1 MCLRVREIVAK
12 LLQPHCSANIHS
24 NSHYYCVATV
34 ILSFSVFAVNVIGHF
49 SRNNLLIFISELLQ
63 FGICIAVLI
72 LFICVHI
79 YVGRTSVGAA
89 AASSYHKRRRLVHA
103 AFAVVEITLL
113 IRAILWINIAIA
125 LNDADQVPSPHFS
138 FHANAFPSII
148 THLPQTCALW
158 RVVDSPWAIP
168 LVLFVGETGSSLFCM

>member
-125 LNDADQVPSPHFS
+125 LNDADQVPSPTSHS
-138 FHANAFPSII
+138 TQ
-148 THLPQTCALW
+148 THSLP
-158 RVVDSPWAIP
+158 
-168 LVLFVGETGSSLFCM
+168 